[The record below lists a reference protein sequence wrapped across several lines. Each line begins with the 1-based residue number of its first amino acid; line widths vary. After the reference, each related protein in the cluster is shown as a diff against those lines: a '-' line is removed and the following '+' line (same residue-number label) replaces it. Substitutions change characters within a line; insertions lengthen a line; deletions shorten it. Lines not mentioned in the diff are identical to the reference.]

1 MAARIYKP
9 AKTAM
14 QSGQAK
20 TKTWILENVAENA
33 RERDPLMGWT
43 SSADTKQQVK
53 LKFDSLEAAEAYARK
68 NGIAYRVEA
77 PKSSVRLKK
86 SYSDNFKWGRP
97 QPWTH

>member
-1 MAARIYKP
+1 MVARIYKP

-20 TKTWILENVAENA
+20 TKSWVLENVSAKPRG
-33 RERDPLMGWT
+33 REPLMGWT

-53 LKFDSLEAAEAYARK
+53 LTFDSREAAEAYARK
-68 NGIAYRVEA
+68 NGLAYKVED
-77 PKSSVRLKK
+77 PKTATRQRK
-86 SYSDNFKWGRP
+86 SYSENFKWGRP